1 MNGYAVLKQIPLIII
16 TILFTG
22 NTLAA
27 TEKAIFAGGC
37 FWCMEPPYD
46 KLEGVISTTSGYT
59 GGHLD
64 NPSYQAVSSGR
75 SGHVEVVEVLYDPE
89 QVSYQELLEV
99 FWVNV
104 DPTNAVGQFCDNGS
118 QYLSAI
124 FYLNNAQRKAA
135 EESLNKLTAS
145 QVLKQ
150 AIVTTIRPVGVFY
163 PAEEY
168 HQNYYQKNPIRY
180 RYYRHGCRRDNRLE
194 ELWQGVELPF

>member
-1 MNGYAVLKQIPLIII
+1 
-16 TILFTG
+16 
-22 NTLAA
+22 
-27 TEKAIFAGGC
+27 
-37 FWCMEPPYD
+37 
-46 KLEGVISTTSGYT
+46 
-59 GGHLD
+59 
-64 NPSYQAVSSGR
+64 
-75 SGHVEVVEVLYDPE
+75 VEVVEVLYDPE
-89 QVSYQELLEV
+89 QVSYQELLKV

-135 EESLNKLTAS
+135 EESLNKLAAS

-150 AIVTTIRPVGVFY
+150 AIVTTIRPVSVFY

>member
-64 NPSYQAVSSGR
+64 NPGYQAVSSGR

-89 QVSYQELLEV
+89 QVSYQELLKV

-135 EESLNKLTAS
+135 EESLNKLAAS

-150 AIVTTIRPVGVFY
+150 AIVTTIRPVSVFY

>member
-104 DPTNAVGQFCDNGS
+104 DPTNAVGQFCDSGS

-124 FYLNNAQRKAA
+124 FYQNNAQRKAA
-135 EESLNKLTAS
+135 EESLNKLAAS

-163 PAEEY
+163 TAEEY